1 MLARAFCCEL
11 VGLIRALEVTLQT
24 IIESFAL
31 FKSYGPT
38 QALAGV
44 DVKVPRGQV
53 FGFLG
58 PNGAGKTT
66 FVKILLDFIRP
77 SSGRVELL
85 GNEPAHA
92 DRRRLGYLPERI
104 SIHPFL
110 TAREFLEMQAR
121 LAGLPAATRSEEVAR
136 ALERVKMSEAADR
149 RIEGFSKGMLQRIGV
164 AQAIL
169 GQPELLVLDEPN
181 SGLDPLGV
189 LEIREI
195 ILAEKARGATV
206 FVNSHQLLE
215 VEKMC
220 DRVAILNRGRVVAQ
234 GTQGELTGKPG
245 IEIELEEAGES
256 VLSYLRGLDP
266 QMRTEGRRL
275 VVSVENSEE
284 ERLLPARLVERG
296 ARIAYYA
303 HRRDSLEA
311 IFKRVVGEST

>member
-1 MLARAFCCEL
+1 MDRR
-11 VGLIRALEVTLQT
+11 GRTLDA
-24 IIESFAL
+24 IIESSGL
-31 FKSYGPT
+31 SKSYGKT
-38 QALAGV
+38 VALEGV
-44 DVKVPRGQV
+44 DVSVPRGQV

-77 SSGRVELL
+77 DSGSVRIL
-85 GNEPAHA
+85 GEQPGRA

-110 TAREFLEMQAR
+110 TAREYLNMQAT
-121 LAGLPAATRSEEVAR
+121 LAGIPAPRR
-136 ALERVKMSEAADR
+136 AQQVDQALNRVKMFVAADR

-164 AQAIL
+164 AQALL
-169 GQPELLVLDEPN
+169 GDPELLVLDEPN

-206 FVNSHQLLE
+206 LVNSHQLLE

-234 GTQGELTGKPG
+234 GTQNELTGERG
-245 IEIELEEAGES
+245 IELELEDAGES
-256 VLSYLRGLDP
+256 VLSYLRTVDP
-266 QMRTEGRRL
+266 ALHQEGRRL
-275 VVSVENSEE
+275 ILSVPDEE
-284 ERLLPARLVERG
+284 VERLLPARIVEQG
-296 ARIAYYA
+296 ARLTFYA
-303 HRRDSLEA
+303 RRRDSLEA
-311 IFKRVVGEST
+311 IFKRVVGESNA